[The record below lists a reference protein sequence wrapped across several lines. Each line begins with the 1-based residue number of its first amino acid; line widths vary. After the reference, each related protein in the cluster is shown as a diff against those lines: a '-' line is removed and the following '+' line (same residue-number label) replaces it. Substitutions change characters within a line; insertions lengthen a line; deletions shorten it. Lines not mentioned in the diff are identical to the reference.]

1 MTISFRKA
9 ARIPGEQIMYRFLWS
24 SQSKEHKEA
33 QSYEAPTT
41 SAVWGEVHEARSTRH
56 GAQNWDMETGPGDH
70 GASRPSMSFLIQL
83 PVQ

>member
-1 MTISFRKA
+1 
-9 ARIPGEQIMYRFLWS
+9 MYRFLWS